1 MKLTDVFAKVIKNE
15 GVQHVFGLQG
25 GAVVHFFDSLE
36 KYKVGVTY
44 NHHEESA
51 ALAATAYAKLTQN
64 LGCVVVTTGPGS
76 TNAITGLMAAWQDS
90 VPCLFI
96 SGQARSDHT
105 RYGKKVRQV
114 GTQEVNICDIVRPLT
129 KYTKFINNKDV
140 FLDELYKSISI
151 AKNGRPGPVWLDIA
165 LDIQWSDID
174 FIKKKI
180 NRHRSSIKK
189 KNIQSYKKVINLLKK
204 SKKPLFVI
212 GGGIKGKEN
221 EKLFKNLV
229 KKFNFPFVSTWNA
242 ADVLHTS
249 HSKNLG
255 IIGMS
260 GQRGANKAI
269 FESDLIISLGARL
282 AIPHTTTL
290 FKNYAP
296 KSKKIIFDIDINELN
311 NSNVDF
317 DYKINDDLSNF
328 LKHIL
333 KNNPTFSF
341 NWNNL
346 KNFKEM
352 NWYMPKIQE
361 KPNSN
366 YFIKEFT
373 SVLGNNSCIIV
384 DGGGTALYSG
394 FQSSIIRK
402 SNKIV
407 CSSAISSMGTG
418 LAETIGASKTKRFKN
433 FLCIIGDG
441 SFLMNIQDL
450 QTIVQDKTNVIIL
463 LVNNNGYLA
472 IRHTQKEFLGGRY
485 YGTHPKFNLKFPDY
499 KKIVKAFGLKYIK
512 LDHSKDTFRTIKKL
526 KKIIGPVVC
535 EIKTDEN
542 QPSLFK
548 QGYKQNSSGIFQP
561 EPLSEMFPFI
571 DKPIANTNN

>member
-1 MKLTDVFAKVIKNE
+1 MKLTDVFAKIIKAE
-15 GVQHVFGLQG
+15 GVKHVFGLQG

-36 KYKVGVTY
+36 KHKVGVTY

-64 LGCVVVTTGPGS
+64 LGCAIVTTGPGS

-96 SGQARSDHT
+96 SGQARSEHT
-105 RYGKKVRQV
+105 SYGKKVRQV
-114 GTQEVNICDIVRPLT
+114 GTQEVNICDIVKPLT
-129 KYTKFINNKDV
+129 KYTKFVNDKSI
-140 FLDELYKSISI
+140 FLNELHKSISI
-151 AKNGRPGPVWLDIA
+151 AKNGRPGPVWLDVA
-165 LDIQWSDID
+165 LDIQWSDIN
-174 FIKKKI
+174 FKIKNIKKKE
-180 NRHRSSIKK
+180 SLIKK
-189 KNIQSYKKVINLLKK
+189 NKIQSYKKVIHLIKK
-204 SKKPLFVI
+204 SKQPLFVI

-221 EKLFKNLV
+221 EKLFKNFI

-242 ADVLHTS
+242 ADVLHTT

-269 FESDLIISLGARL
+269 FQSDLIVSLGARL

-290 FKNYAP
+290 FKDYAP
-296 KSKKIIFDIDINELN
+296 KSKKIIFDVDINELK
-311 NSNVDF
+311 NSNVKF

-328 LKHIL
+328 LKFIL
-333 KNNPTFSF
+333 KNNPKFSF
-341 NWNNL
+341 NWKNL
-346 KNFKEM
+346 RNLKEM
-352 NWYMPKIQE
+352 NWYNQKIKK

-366 YFIKEFT
+366 YFIRELT
-373 SVLGNNSCIIV
+373 SVLDNKSCIIV

-394 FQSSIIRK
+394 FQSSIIKK

-407 CSSAISSMGTG
+407 CSSSISSMGTG
-418 LAETIGASKTKRFKN
+418 LAETIGASKTNKFKKL
-433 FLCIIGDG
+433 LCIIGDG

-450 QTIVQDKTNVIIL
+450 QTIIQDKINVIIL

-485 YGTHPKFNLKFPDY
+485 YGTHPKFNLKFPNF
-499 KKIVKAFGLKYIK
+499 KKIVRAFGFKYLK
-512 LDHSKDTFRTIKKL
+512 LDHSKNTLKTIKEL
-526 KKIIGPVVC
+526 KKITGPVVC
-535 EIKTDEN
+535 EIKIDEN

-548 QGYKQNSSGIFQP
+548 QGYKKNSNGIFQP
-561 EPLSEMFPFI
+561 QPLSEMYPYF
-571 DKPIANTNN
+571 DKPISNTNN

>member
-105 RYGKKVRQV
+105 SYGKKVRQV